1 LGQAAAQLA
10 AAPTHLQALVKTRI
24 QEGSSQALEDC
35 TEHEIQNVM
44 ASVVHPHF
52 RERLG
57 QFRDKTMR
65 NSAVV
70 VDLDRHEAGMST
82 S

>member
-1 LGQAAAQLA
+1 VSRLSAIYGKAFQTGHCA
-10 AAPTHLQALVKTRI
+10 R
-24 QEGSSQALEDC
+24 EG
-35 TEHEIQNVM
+35 EIQNVM

-65 NSAVV
+65 SSAVV
-70 VDLDRHEAGMST
+70 VDLDRHEAGTST